1 MSKTTLSGY
10 TEAVTTAHKYKRIA
24 ESLRQRI
31 KNGQLMVGDFL
42 PTSKQ
47 LAEQYDTTAV
57 TIDRAI
63 GVLVAEGLVTRTPG
77 VGTTVLE
84 PSFRGGT
91 GLVSPAGT
99 AVLVGALLQAQT
111 ESHYWE
117 RLLDGVNDVLQPSG
131 VSTLIGYHNQN
142 REGAM
147 HYASLFRD
155 QGASAILFAPFDRPN
170 REQYEED
177 NAVVVTAFREMGLEV
192 IMLDRYIESVPGH
205 FVSEYCYAQ
214 GREMVERLIDRGY
227 RRPLCM
233 STDYVSVIGARERS
247 FIDGCLSRGIENPQ
261 DLVVRVPLKT
271 YQDRQYDQILAALAT
286 AGDHDL
292 VVCLNSRIF
301 NTIIYLRAREAARA
315 SGDGSSTGGKKAIPS
330 RKLAGFVDIELMD
343 LEDVVAYVEQPV
355 REMGRAAGRMVQS
368 VLREPTPEFHHSLVP
383 CELRELED

>member
-1 MSKTTLSGY
+1 VSKTTLPEY
-10 TEAVTTAHKYKRIA
+10 TETVTTAHKYKRIA

-31 KNGQLMVGDFL
+31 KNGQLQVGDFL

-47 LAEQYDTTAV
+47 LAEQYSTTAV

-84 PSFRGGT
+84 PVSRGGAGRGLPT
-91 GLVSPAGT
+91 GTP
-99 AVLVGALLQAQT
+99 VLVGALLQAQT

-142 REGAM
+142 RDGALQ
-147 HYASLFRD
+147 YASLFRD
-155 QGASAILFAPFDRPN
+155 QGAAAILFAPFDRPT
-170 REQYEED
+170 REQYEAD

-214 GREMVERLIDRGY
+214 GREMIERLIDRGY
-227 RRPLCM
+227 NRPLCM
-233 STDYVSVIGARERS
+233 STDYVSVIGARERA
-247 FIDGCLSRGIENPQ
+247 FIDGCISRGIENPR
-261 DLVVRVPLKT
+261 DLLVRVPLKD
-271 YQDRQYDQILAALAT
+271 YQDRHYDEILSALAG
-286 AGDHDL
+286 AGDHNL

-315 SGDGSSTGGKKAIPS
+315 PGNGTPIPL

-355 REMGRAAGRMVQS
+355 REMGRAAGRMVQT
-368 VLREPTPEFHHSLVP
+368 VLREHSPEFHHALVP

>member
-1 MSKTTLSGY
+1 MSKAGKPEY
-10 TEAVTTAHKYKRIA
+10 TASVTTAHKYKRIA

-31 KNGQLMVGDFL
+31 KSGQLQVGDFL

-47 LAEQYDTTAV
+47 LAEQYHTTAV

-84 PSFRGGT
+84 PSFRRDGGVAQST
-91 GLVSPAGT
+91 GAP
-99 AVLVGALLQAQT
+99 VLVGALLQAQT

-117 RLLDGVNDVLQPSG
+117 RLLEGVNDVLQPSG

-142 REGAM
+142 REGAL

-155 QGASAILFAPFDRPN
+155 QGATAILFAPFDRPN

-205 FVSEYCYAQ
+205 FISEYCYAQ

-247 FIDGCLSRGIENPQ
+247 FIDGCLSRGVENSRE
-261 DLVVRVPLKT
+261 LVVRVPLKT
-271 YQDRQYDQILAALAT
+271 YQDRQYDQILAALAE
-286 AGDHDL
+286 AGDHDV

-315 SGDGSSTGGKKAIPS
+315 SGNGGAMS
-330 RKLAGFVDIELMD
+330 RRKLAGFVDIELID

-355 REMGRAAGRMVQS
+355 REMGRAAGRMVQA
-368 VLREPTPEFHHSLVP
+368 VLRECTPEFHHALVP